1 MSFGYEE
8 NLGIINDLI
17 EGYDVEGEDEVE
29 ALNKAEEAMSFVLSL
44 HDAFAQQGVT
54 MPEEPDVGL
63 LENLFDAY
71 VCELAASVMALQN
84 YEGSPERLRN
94 VAKELLVE
102 VKAGRSDVDPQTIQ
116 GFLKLADRIEASK
129 ESFKPLMEQY
139 EKDNAEK
146 S

>member
-1 MSFGYEE
+1 MSRGYEE

-29 ALNKAEEAMSFVLSL
+29 ALNMAEEAMSFVLSL
-44 HDAFAQQGVT
+44 HEAFAQQGVT
-54 MPEEPDVGL
+54 MPAEPDVGL

-94 VAKELLVE
+94 VAKELLIE
-102 VKAGRSDVDPQTIQ
+102 VKADRSEVDPQTIQ

-129 ESFKPLMEQY
+129 EAFKPLMKQY
-139 EKDNAEK
+139 DEEN